1 MGDLILK
8 PASSGNLK
16 IQSDNA
22 TDVLTVGTDGNVII
36 KPASSGS
43 LKIQDQAG
51 TNFITTGTSSGLTL
65 GTAVTFPSGMPTKF
79 QKTSTTI
86 SSAQT
91 LTNSFADITGSS
103 ITYTPQTSASYIVYE
118 CNFVMTAVDG
128 YNDPLLALRFLVDG
142 TITKNGDSSAPFF
155 HGVSS
160 QYSTPRMGHKMIYS
174 ASGWT
179 SDKVVKMQA
188 RQYAS
193 GTGNSAALHNNHYDY
208 LTSDSSTLG
217 STDRLTDVE
226 VTIFSVM

>member
-1 MGDLILK
+1 MGDL
-8 PASSGNLK
+8 
-16 IQSDNA
+16 
-22 TDVLTVGTDGNVII
+22 II

-51 TNFITTGTSSGLTL
+51 TAHITTGTSSGLTL

-79 QKTSTTI
+79 QKTSTSI

-118 CNFVMTAVDG
+118 CNFVMSSPDVV
-128 YNDPLLALRFLVDG
+128 NPIWVFRFLVDG

>member
-1 MGDLILK
+1 MGDL
-8 PASSGNLK
+8 
-16 IQSDNA
+16 
-22 TDVLTVGTDGNVII
+22 II

-65 GTAVTFPSGMPTKF
+65 GSSVTFPSGMPTKF

-86 SSAQT
+86 SSEQT
-91 LTNSFADITGSS
+91 LGNSFADITGSS
-103 ITYTPQTSASYIVYE
+103 ITYTPQTSASFIVYE
-118 CNFVMTAVDG
+118 CSFVMTSPGVT
-128 YNDPLLALRFLVDG
+128 NPLWAFRFLVDG
-142 TITKNGDSSAPFF
+142 SITKHGDSSAPYGHFD
-155 HGVSS
+155 SS
-160 QYSTPRMGHKMIYS
+160 GNGTEYSTPRLGHKMIYS

-193 GTGNSAALHNNHYDY
+193 GSGNSASLHRNHYDTQ
-208 LTSDSSTLG
+208 TSDSSTLAT
-217 STDRLTDVE
+217 TDRYTDVE

>member
-1 MGDLILK
+1 MGTIKADRIGGLDGTKGQEPIVL
-8 PASSGNLK
+8 SG
-16 IQSDNA
+16 DTA
-22 TDVLTVGTDGNVII
+22 TLSGTG
-36 KPASSGS
+36 
-43 LKIQDQAG
+43 
-51 TNFITTGTSSGLTL
+51 
-65 GTAVTFPSGMPTKF
+65 VTFPSGMPTKF

-86 SSAQT
+86 SSEQT
-91 LTNSFADITGSS
+91 LGNSFADITGSS
-103 ITYTPQTSASYIVYE
+103 ITYTPQTGASFIVYE
-118 CNFVMTAVDG
+118 CSFVMSSAGVV
-128 YNDPLLALRFLVDG
+128 NPLWAFRFLVDG
-142 TITKNGDSSAPFF
+142 TITKNGDSYAPLPADA
-155 HGVSS
+155 GAE
-160 QYSTPRMGHKMIYS
+160 YSTPRFGHKMIYS

>member
-1 MGDLILK
+1 MGDL
-8 PASSGNLK
+8 
-16 IQSDNA
+16 
-22 TDVLTVGTDGNVII
+22 II

-51 TNFITTGTSSGLTL
+51 TAHITTGTSSGLTL

-79 QKTSTTI
+79 QKTSTSI

-128 YNDPLLALRFLVDG
+128 YNDPLLALRILVDG
-142 TITKNGDSSAPFF
+142 TITKNGDSYAPLPADA
-155 HGVSS
+155 GAE
-160 QYSTPRMGHKMIYS
+160 YSTPRLGHKMIYS

-188 RQYAS
+188 RQYQS
-193 GTGNSAALHNNHYDY
+193 GTGNSASLHRNHYDTQ
-208 LTSDSSTLG
+208 TSDSSTLG
-217 STDRLTDVE
+217 TTDRYTDVE